1 MSPATSDQQVTG
13 LLRETLERLD
23 PAPATDPAM
32 LAAHR
37 RALVSGG
44 DGGGGRQVQADDT
57 QWLALEELS
66 ERLDAIRREAAAPAP
81 VAVSTDS
88 GVGGPPVPP
97 APDRA
102 AGSHPSPPVWL
113 PAPTAGERAGSAGH
127 PPAYQPPAAPAY
139 GSTDPCP
146 VRAGTVP
153 LTAAPTGG
161 QGRLAPPLDRL
172 LEAAG
177 PRPGA
182 GRLGWRVV
190 VRFLAVGAVLGLVLC
205 MVAVTVWL
213 YLPHNRGGL
222 LR

>member
-1 MSPATSDQQVTG
+1 MSPATSDQQVMG
-13 LLRETLERLD
+13 LLRENLERLD

-37 RALVSGG
+37 RALISGG

-57 QWLALEELS
+57 QWLALEELT

-81 VAVSTDS
+81 VAVPTDS

-102 AGSHPSPPVWL
+102 AGSHPSPPMWL

-127 PPAYQPPAAPAY
+127 PPAHH
-139 GSTDPCP
+139 
-146 VRAGTVP
+146 AGREGP
-153 LTAAPTGG
+153 EPQAHSSFPSA
-161 QGRLAPPLDRL
+161 PLDRL

-182 GRLGWRVV
+182 GRLRTRPGSGRLGWRLLKVCLV
-190 VRFLAVGAVLGLVLC
+190 AGVVLGLLLC
-205 MVAVTVWL
+205 AVPASAWL
-213 YLPHNRGGL
+213 YGATR
-222 LR
+222 

>member
-1 MSPATSDQQVTG
+1 MSPATSDEQVMG
-13 LLRETLERLD
+13 LLRENLERLD

-32 LAAHR
+32 LAARR
-37 RALVSGG
+37 RALMSGG

-66 ERLDAIRREAAAPAP
+66 ERLDAIRREAAAPDP
-81 VAVSTDS
+81 VAVSADS

-102 AGSHPSPPVWL
+102 AGSHPKPPMWL

-127 PPAYQPPAAPAY
+127 PPAHQPPAAPAY
-139 GSTDPCP
+139 GSTVLP
-146 VRAGTVP
+146 AP
-153 LTAAPTGG
+153 LASIPTGG
-161 QGRLAPPLDRL
+161 QGRLVPPLDRL

-182 GRLGWRVV
+182 GRLRTRPGSGRLGWRLVV
-190 VRFLAVGAVLGLVLC
+190 TCLLGGALLGGPGAVLLGF
-205 MVAVTVWL
+205 AWL
-213 YLPHNRGGL
+213 LWWPR
-222 LR
+222 